1 MFKHRAVIHGTS
13 IMFDQIYLLT
23 IMCHGISIIVTGY
36 TQYVFLVNW
45 CFKFGIQNF
54 TNFAVSPRK
63 GFGMVLECS
72 GGNGTKILE
81 RPALRKGWEGH
92 SEWLLAVLG

>member
-1 MFKHRAVIHGTS
+1 ME
-13 IMFDQIYLLT
+13 YLLLLQA
-23 IMCHGISIIVTGY
+23 IHNMF
-36 TQYVFLVNW
+36 FLVNW

-92 SEWLLAVLG
+92 SAA